1 MAFLKLFYLL
11 VSFDDEIH
19 EMLSDVR
26 AIVEIVISFSV
37 IDDSFTRVLV
47 VVL

>member
-1 MAFLKLFYLL
+1 MLFALQTKLN
-11 VSFDDEIH
+11 FDDEIH